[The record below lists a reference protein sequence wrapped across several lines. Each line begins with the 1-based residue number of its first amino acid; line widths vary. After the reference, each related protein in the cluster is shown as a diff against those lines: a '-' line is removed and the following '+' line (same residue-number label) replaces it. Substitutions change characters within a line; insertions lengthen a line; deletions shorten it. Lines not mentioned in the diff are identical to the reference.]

1 MQPSIWDQAR
11 STFLS
16 AFQYPGPD
24 RRRVQLAAALT
35 LAFGATWLVGYA
47 GNSVIVPAQTAL
59 LESPGVIVYLA
70 ALSLII
76 RVVVLRL
83 RRAARSPSLGV
94 VARTR
99 RASAALSILLL
110 VGCTAA
116 PGNSGTRANGVPHLD
131 TQPMT
136 ACTVSGEVPV
146 QASVP
151 GFCGTL
157 QVPEDRSNPSGR
169 QIGLRVAVVPATAA
183 DAKPDP
189 FFALAGGP
197 GDASTS
203 FFAWLPGLYAQI
215 HAGRDIVLVDQ
226 RGTGA
231 SNRLVLP
238 AMPDTTGLS
247 PAEADARL
255 SAWAKDGLAA
265 LDADPRMYTSTVA
278 ADDLDA
284 VRAAL
289 GYDRIDLYGTSYGG
303 ELAQY
308 YLRQHPDHV
317 RVAVIDG
324 STPLDV
330 PVLERMAATSK
341 QALDLLLTRCEQDEA
356 CHAAFPNL
364 AAEWSALVAAFA
376 KGVTVTDP
384 NSGTSAVADL
394 ATVGPSIHAALMTG
408 GSAAQLPLAIHLAAQ
423 GQWDRV
429 TELIPPSD
437 ASPSGGSTLLM
448 KDEILCSEAWARWD
462 PVEVERLGAD
472 SYAVPFLRAWATGE
486 ATLCRYL
493 PTGLLPAGDAGPAL
507 TDLPVLWLVGDGD
520 PQDPPSNLAG
530 VAAQEPNARVV
541 VMPAQEHVVGHLGCG
556 PSVIAAFVDAGTA
569 EGLDVSCVRQG
580 AAPAPTFHLP

>member
-1 MQPSIWDQAR
+1 MQTSIWDQAW
-11 STFLS
+11 SMFLS
-16 AFQYPGPD
+16 ASF
-24 RRRVQLAAALT
+24 
-35 LAFGATWLVGYA
+35 
-47 GNSVIVPAQTAL
+47 
-59 LESPGVIVYLA
+59 
-70 ALSLII
+70 
-76 RVVVLRL
+76 
-83 RRAARSPSLGV
+83 GV
-94 VARTR
+94 VARAR
-99 RASAALSILLL
+99 RAGAALLILLL
-110 VGCTAA
+110 LGCTAA
-116 PGNSGTRANGVPHLD
+116 PGSSGTPAIGVPHLD

-136 ACTVSGEVPV
+136 ACTISGEVPV
-146 QASVP
+146 QASVA
-151 GFCGTL
+151 GYCGTL

-169 QIGLRVAVVPATAA
+169 QIGLRVAIVPATAA

-215 HAGRDIVLVDQ
+215 HASHDIVLVDQ

-238 AMPDTTGLS
+238 AMPDATGLS
-247 PAEADARL
+247 SAEADARL

-317 RVAVIDG
+317 RVAVMDG

-330 PVLERMAATSK
+330 PVLERMAATSE

-384 NSGTSAVADL
+384 NSGTTGVADL
-394 ATVGPSIHAALMTG
+394 ATIGPSIHAALLTG
-408 GSAAQLPLAIHLAAQ
+408 AAAVQLPLAIHLAAQ

-429 TELIPPSD
+429 NELVPPSD

-462 PVEVERLGAD
+462 PAEVERLGAD
-472 SYAVPFLRAWATGE
+472 SYAVSFLRAWATGE
-486 ATLCRYL
+486 ATLCHYL
-493 PTGLLPAGDAGPAL
+493 PTGVLPADDAGPAR
-507 TDLPVLWLVGDGD
+507 TDLPVLWLAGDGD

-556 PSVIAAFVDAGTA
+556 PSVIAAFIDAGTA
-569 EGLDVSCVRQG
+569 EGLDVSCVWQG